1 MDDDRYRDGPG
12 RPRASVP
19 VPLAR
24 LIERVGPRH
33 PVLRR
38 RVLDPIAWFSRR
50 VAGDQLGVEAG
61 SMTYGAF
68 LSIPPLLVL
77 AISAVSIVFANDPD
91 AQERALEAAAGF
103 LPGLEDVVRSQ
114 LDLSTASQLGI
125 GLAGLVGLAWSASGF
140 AARVRHA
147 LGVVHATQL
156 TGLVT
161 GRVAALFLAVPLIV
175 ALVAFA
181 GVSVVASVLRHL
193 GVAGFLVE
201 TTTSMLL
208 LLAGGVV
215 WAIVYRLLTPGSGPR
230 LLQHVPGAA
239 AFAFAFVILERFGA
253 VYVGAVVTRTEAL
266 YGAIGALFGLL
277 AFLYLSMWLFLL
289 GAELTRFTI
298 ERPWRGPQAPPA

>member
-1 MDDDRYRDGPG
+1 MDDDRHRDEPG
-12 RPRASVP
+12 RPHASVP
-19 VPLAR
+19 AALER
-24 LIERVGPRH
+24 LIEHVGPRH
-33 PVLRR
+33 PTLRR
-38 RVLDPIAWFSRR
+38 RVLDPVAWFTRR
-50 VAGDQLGVEAG
+50 VADDQLGVEAG

-77 AISAVSIVFANDPD
+77 AISIVSLVFADDPG
-91 AQERALEAAAGF
+91 AQQRVLEEAAGF

-125 GLAGLVGLAWSASGF
+125 GVAGLVGLAWSASGF

-147 LGVVHATQL
+147 LGIVHATQL

-161 GRVAALFLAVPLIV
+161 GRIAALFLAVPLIV
-175 ALVAFA
+175 ALVAFI

-208 LLAGGVV
+208 LLAGTVV
-215 WAIVYRLLTPGSGPR
+215 WAIVYRLLTPGAGPR
-230 LLQHVPGAA
+230 LRQHAPGAA
-239 AFAFAFVILERFGA
+239 AFAFAFVVLERFGA
-253 VYVGAVVTRTEAL
+253 VYVGAVVARTEAL
-266 YGAIGALFGLL
+266 YGAIGAVFGLF
-277 AFLYLSMWLFLL
+277 AFLYVSMWLFLL

-298 ERPWRGPQAPPA
+298 ERPWRGSQASPS